1 MFVFFFVSSGY
12 ELLPKYLLG
21 ASLHGVTRRVILS
34 TVTEAKI
41 LKLCQ
46 VFDSSSAKK
55 EKKNCPTLDF
65 LFNHRLQ

>member
-1 MFVFFFVSSGY
+1 MFCFFFFVFSGY

-21 ASLHGVTRRVILS
+21 ASLHGVTQRVILS

-55 EKKNCPTLDF
+55 EKKKKLSYT
-65 LFNHRLQ
+65 